1 MVEQFQAPHPFRTL
15 PEVQM
20 RHQQESRALVINALQ
35 LHSGTVAR
43 SDHPMQAAG
52 PADNAAIYHDEQ

>member
-1 MVEQFQAPHPFRTL
+1 MQHRQA
-15 PEVQM
+15 
-20 RHQQESRALVINALQ
+20 SRAMVISALQ
-35 LHSGTVAR
+35 LHSGTTAR